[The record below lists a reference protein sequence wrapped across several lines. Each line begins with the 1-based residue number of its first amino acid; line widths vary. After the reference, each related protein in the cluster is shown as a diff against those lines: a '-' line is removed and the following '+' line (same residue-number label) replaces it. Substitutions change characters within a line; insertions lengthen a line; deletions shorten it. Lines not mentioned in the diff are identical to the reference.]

1 MNAQWKRAM
10 PKHAEW
16 ERYWYRYTCGD
27 TFININIFIIVVS
40 LSVKKMMR
48 EINEGKNCDSLLKY
62 YWDDLREIRYFCLAN
77 FYDD

>member
-27 TFININIFIIVVS
+27 TFINIINIFIIVVI
-40 LSVKKMMR
+40 LSVKKTR
-48 EINEGKNCDSLLKY
+48 EKKWRRDGRSTAD
-62 YWDDLREIRYFCLAN
+62 
-77 FYDD
+77 